1 MTTDLLDL
9 YRSASHWTLNKVAG
23 ASDQL
28 DAETPCEGWDVRQ
41 LLNHMLETQQY
52 FVRSA
57 RGEAASPPAATP
69 PEIISTDPVA
79 DFRRARAETLSN
91 FGQDGMIEKTGPS
104 LGIAFS
110 DQLLHGWDIATA
122 TGQDSTMPE
131 GLADAAYELIHG
143 QFTEEQRKG
152 VFKPEIDVGADAS
165 AQERLLAY
173 TGRNPSQRRRADVLS
188 RS

>member
-1 MTTDLLDL
+1 MTADLLDL

-23 ASDQL
+23 ATGKL

-57 RGEAASPPAATP
+57 RGQKATLPSATP
-69 PEIISTDPVA
+69 SEILTADPVA
-79 DFRRARAETLSN
+79 DFRRARSETLSN
-91 FGQDGMIEKTGPS
+91 FGEDGMIEKTGPA

-143 QFTEEQRKG
+143 QFTEEQRQG
-152 VFKPEIDVGADAS
+152 VFKPEISVDEGAS

-173 TGRNPSQRRRADVLS
+173 TGRNPAG
-188 RS
+188 